1 MKQAALWLVVAATVI
16 GMGVGFGAGA
26 FDFGTVVLVAVLGAA
41 VVVLA
46 FRASGPADSSWL
58 PWVMVGGYA
67 AKLVGSWVRHQVLVD
82 VYNRS
87 GDAVGYHNRG
97 RVFNDA
103 WRSFE
108 IPEIDVG
115 SAGTSFVSKAAA
127 LVYAPYEPSD
137 MLQGFFLFA
146 TIAFVGQLMFYLA
159 YRQALPQKRLR
170 WYAVAVFF
178 VPSLVYWP
186 ASIGKESLMLFFIGL
201 IAWGGAHLLH
211 RYRIRWLGVVALG
224 LAGAGAIRLHVAAL
238 FGLALAIAVLLG
250 KAPAVKAAK
259 TRRLILMAAAALS
272 VALLVTLASASLGV
286 DLSGDDLDPFLSEL
300 ERRTQQGGSA
310 VEGQPVRSLPDLPAA
325 TLRVLYR
332 PLLNEAVSI
341 QTLATAVE
349 GTILL
354 ALSLLAL
361 PSIVRNLRN
370 VRRYPYMVF
379 CMASVAG
386 FVVAFSA
393 IFNLGILARQ
403 RSQVL
408 PLVLAILIAM
418 GTGSMTRDSSEG
430 DQPDPAKTRGL
441 TPA

>member
-1 MKQAALWLVVAATVI
+1 MKQAVLWLVVGAAVV
-16 GMGVGFGAGA
+16 GLGVGFGSGTI
-26 FDFGTVVLVAVLGAA
+26 DYGTVGLVAVLSG
-41 VVVLA
+41 VVVALA
-46 FRASGPADSSWL
+46 YGVSGPVDRSWL
-58 PWVMVGGYA
+58 PLVMIGGYA
-67 AKLVGSWVRHQVLVD
+67 AKLVGSWVRHYVLVE

-97 RVFNDA
+97 VAFNDV
-103 WRSFE
+103 WRSFDVPDIE
-108 IPEIDVG
+108 VG
-115 SAGTSFVSKAAA
+115 SAGTSFVSKAVA
-127 LVYAPYEPSD
+127 LVYAPWEPSN
-137 MLQGFFLFA
+137 MLHGFFMFA

-159 YRQALPQKRLR
+159 FRQALPHRRLR
-170 WYAVAVFF
+170 WYAIAVFF

-186 ASIGKESLMLFFIGL
+186 ASIGKESLMLLFIGL

-211 RYRIRWLGVVALG
+211 RYRIRWVGVVALG

-238 FGLALAIAVLLG
+238 FGLALALAVLLG

-272 VALLVTLASASLGV
+272 VTLLISLASASLGV

-310 VEGQPVRSLPDLPAA
+310 VEGEAVRSLADLPAA

-332 PLLNEAVSI
+332 PLINEAVSV
-341 QTLATAVE
+341 QTLVTAVE

-354 ALSLLAL
+354 ALSLLAV
-361 PSIVRNLRN
+361 PSVVRNLRN
-370 VRRYPYMVF
+370 VRRYPYLVF
-379 CMASVAG
+379 CITGVAG
-386 FVVAFSA
+386 FVVGFSA

-408 PLVLAILIAM
+408 PLLLAVLIAM
-418 GTGSMTRDSSEG
+418 GTGAMTDRGSEG
-430 DQPDPAKTRGL
+430 DEPEPVKTRAL
-441 TPA
+441 VPA